1 MGTRSRFPG
10 AVRGLRPRNTGSA
23 PSWSACAGILD
34 DAARLRLTLRTGQ
47 SPVPSMRRSSSAST
61 PGSRPTPGVLLPG
74 TLASPRT
81 GLAPAGCRELV
92 ARLRLDAHSGRISAD
107 AAFPVGLSIGLQVGS
122 VGSHTRE
129 GLWRGC
135 HPLKVVGRGLAP
147 DLARVHSCAD
157 HSGIADQ
164 RRPDGR
170 PGARSPARRSLPAVG
185 MRHWHAR
192 SRGSRWAAA
201 VRPLPIIGSRGCLAT
216 ARLGAIAPLVD
227 LAHPI
232 LYRCLPTAAWAK
244 GCL

>member
-92 ARLRLDAHSGRISAD
+92 ARL
-107 AAFPVGLSIGLQVGS
+107 
-122 VGSHTRE
+122 
-129 GLWRGC
+129 RGC